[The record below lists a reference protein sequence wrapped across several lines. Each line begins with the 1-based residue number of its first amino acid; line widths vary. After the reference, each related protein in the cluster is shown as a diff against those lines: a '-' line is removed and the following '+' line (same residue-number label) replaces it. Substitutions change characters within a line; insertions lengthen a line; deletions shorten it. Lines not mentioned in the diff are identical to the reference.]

1 MLDLLKNLI
10 EAKPRPHLRRD
21 GPFPFGK
28 KSSEVD
34 LKWSEVDLKSSEV
47 NLKSSEVD
55 LKSSEVGGGRSLKL
69 RVSTKKETRL
79 FFSYDFQIFIFGEK
93 FTSPT
98 RNDDRGGNFFSK
110 VGLGWLKMVWNA

>member
-1 MLDLLKNLI
+1 M
-10 EAKPRPHLRRD
+10 
-21 GPFPFGK
+21 
-28 KSSEVD
+28 
-34 LKWSEVDLKSSEV
+34 KSSEV

-110 VGLGWLKMVWNA
+110 VGLG

>member
-1 MLDLLKNLI
+1 M
-10 EAKPRPHLRRD
+10 
-21 GPFPFGK
+21 
-28 KSSEVD
+28 
-34 LKWSEVDLKSSEV
+34 KSSEV

-98 RNDDRGGNFFSK
+98 RNDDRGGNFFFQKLVSDD
-110 VGLGWLKMVWNA
+110 LKWSEMPKKHDF